1 MFNFEEKEIND
12 LALLREE
19 IHNSSSTNH
28 GIYYHCCKSTNS
40 TQIRLISVV
49 LTVLW

>member
-19 IHNSSSTNH
+19 IHNS
-28 GIYYHCCKSTNS
+28 KVL
-40 TQIRLISVV
+40 QIMVFIIIAVKAPILLKFGSF
-49 LTVLW
+49 L